1 MGFADLRLAP
11 DTLLNSSLKSN
22 PHHFLAGGDQLQV
35 RHPAMTTAFVVEF
48 GVLRSGMRLMA
59 FTLQGVYRYIPL
71 FLSLYMYITY
81 IYIYMCIYI
90 YIHVYLYIYTCIS
103 VYVYTHM
110 HMRTYIYIYIYIHT
124 LILCVCAYMSF
135 IQML

>member
-81 IYIYMCIYI
+81 IYTCVYI

-110 HMRTYIYIYIYIHT
+110 HMRTYIYIHT